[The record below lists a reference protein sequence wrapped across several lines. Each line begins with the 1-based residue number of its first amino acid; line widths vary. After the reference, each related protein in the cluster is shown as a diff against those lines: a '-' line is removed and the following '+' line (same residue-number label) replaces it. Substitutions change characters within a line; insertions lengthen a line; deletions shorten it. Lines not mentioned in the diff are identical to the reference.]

1 MRLKIQYLIV
11 TMLTF
16 SIFSPQPAEALTN
29 TSWDSKTV
37 LKGEVLIAKGETVT
51 VAPNTKI
58 KVAPGTKITV
68 LGTLLATSGLTL
80 TGKSW
85 TGLNVK
91 GVANLKNFSLT
102 GASTPFYVESTGSL
116 TINQGKFSNLAGASN
131 VEGKFVANGITY
143 EKPAGNG
150 INSNNPS
157 ASIFI
162 ENSTF
167 TSSVKNN
174 GDFFGLSAAK
184 TFSLT
189 NSSITGVHCALH
201 VQGVTN
207 MKLDKD
213 TISGNVYGFMMY
225 GSSLEGK
232 KTITNTIIKN
242 NEYGI
247 DEGSAKNKNGTIFI
261 SNSTIKDNGKDLQIF
276 TGAIKVKK

>member
-1 MRLKIQYLIV
+1 MLVTLFLI
-11 TMLTF
+11 
-16 SIFSPQPAEALTN
+16 PQNAVALTN

-51 VAPNTKI
+51 VAPSTKI

-68 LGTLLATSGLTL
+68 LGTLLAPSGLTL

-85 TGLNVK
+85 AGLSVK
-91 GVANLKNFSLT
+91 GVANLKNFTLS
-102 GASTPFYVESTGSL
+102 GASTPFFVESTGSL
-116 TINQGKFSNLAGASN
+116 TINQGKFSNLSGASN
-131 VEGKFVANGITY
+131 VEGKFVATGLTY

-157 ASIFI
+157 ASIAI

-167 TSSVKNN
+167 TSSAKNN
-174 GDFFGLSAAK
+174 GDFFGLSGAK
-184 TFSLT
+184 SFSLT

-225 GSSLEGK
+225 GSSLDGK
-232 KTITNTIIKN
+232 KTITNTTIKN

-247 DEGSAKNKNGTIFI
+247 DEGSARNKNGPILI
-261 SNSTIKDNGKDLQIF
+261 SNSIIKDNGKDLQLF

>member
-1 MRLKIQYLIV
+1 MSQKIYSLTTAILVTLFLI
-11 TMLTF
+11 
-16 SIFSPQPAEALTN
+16 PQTAEALTN
-29 TSWDSKTV
+29 ASWDSKTV

-68 LGTLLATSGLTL
+68 LGTLLAPSGLTL

-85 TGLNVK
+85 TGLSIK
-91 GVANLKNFSLT
+91 GVAKLKNFSLS
-102 GASTPFYVESTGSL
+102 GASTPFLVESTGSL
-116 TINQGKFSNLAGASN
+116 TINQGKFNNLSGASN
-131 VEGKFVANGITY
+131 VEGKFVATGLTY

-157 ASIFI
+157 ASIAI
-162 ENSTF
+162 KDSTF
-167 TSSVKNN
+167 TSSAKYN
-174 GDFFGLSAAK
+174 GDFFGLSGAK
-184 TFSLT
+184 SFSLT

-225 GSSLEGK
+225 GSSLDGK
-232 KTITNTIIKN
+232 KTITNTTIKN

-247 DEGSAKNKNGTIFI
+247 DEGSARNKNGPILI
-261 SNSTIKDNGKDLQIF
+261 SNSIIKDNGKDLQLF